1 MYVIKKEFSFEAA
14 HKLVGLPEGH
24 KCGQLHGHS
33 YKVIVEL
40 ASNKLDEHG
49 FVKDYGELKDI
60 KDCIDNELDHTYL
73 NEVFNA
79 NWGERTPDPD
89 CLEGY
94 INPTAENLAKFLY
107 ERFIDKYPQLIA
119 VTVKETEKT
128 SARYTPDFEEK

>member
-1 MYVIKKEFSFEAA
+1 MYIIKKEFQFEAA

-40 ASNKLDEHG
+40 ASSKLDEHG
-49 FVKDYGELKDI
+49 FVKDYGELKPI
-60 KDCIDNELDHTYL
+60 KDWIDYELDHKYL
-73 NEVFNA
+73 NDVLNP
-79 NWGERTPDPD
+79 GESED
-89 CLEGY
+89 CPMY
-94 INPTAENLAKFLY
+94 SNPTAENLARY
-107 ERFIDKYPQLIA
+107 IYDIFIIFCPQLIA